1 MINSVR
7 NTVLSILSKDV
18 RGYVTPE
25 EFNLFSK
32 QAQTEI
38 FEQLNFDY
46 SNAMNK
52 QNAGLH
58 GSGYSDIVEKI
69 GEVLDEFVVSANLY
83 LNNTTLTFYMP
94 GKDPLH
100 LNQPLAYKINTLTYD
115 DTVEIEKI
123 NRHKVLNLLAS
134 NMTAPSTLY
143 PVYTLYNYGI
153 QVYPTTIT
161 SNVTAEYLRYP
172 KDPKWTYTSLAG
184 GEALFNQGATD
195 YQDFEL
201 PQAYETDLII
211 KICQYAG
218 VSIREAEVVQAA
230 KSDEVQSKQEKI

>member
-7 NTVLSILSKDV
+7 NTVLSILSKDI

-69 GEVLDEFVVSANLY
+69 GQVLDEFVVSEVLHYNGI
-83 LNNTTLTFYMP
+83 TTKFYMP
-94 GKDPLH
+94 GEDPA
-100 LNQPLAYKINTLTYD
+100 NTQEALAYRLDRLIYND
-115 DTVEIEKI
+115 AVEIEKVDRTKI
-123 NRHKVLNLLAS
+123 LNLTAS
-134 NMTAPSTLY
+134 NLTAPSTLY
-143 PVYTLYNYGI
+143 PVYTLDNQGI
-153 QVYPTTIT
+153 KVYPTTIT
-161 SNVTAEYLRYP
+161 SNVMVDYLRYP
-172 KDPKWTYTSLAG
+172 KDPKWTYTSLSN

-201 PQAYETDLII
+201 PQSYETDLII

-230 KSDEVQSKQEKI
+230 KADEIQSKQEKI

>member
-58 GSGYSDIVEKI
+58 GSGYSDIAEKI
-69 GEVLDEFVVSANLY
+69 GEVLDEFVVTEVLHYNAI
-83 LNNTTLTFYMP
+83 TGKFYMP
-94 GKDPLH
+94 GEDPANTQEALSYR
-100 LNQPLAYKINTLTYD
+100 LDRLIYNDLIEVDKVDRRKI
-115 DTVEIEKI
+115 
-123 NRHKVLNLLAS
+123 LNLTAS
-134 NMTAPSTLY
+134 NLTAPSVLY
-143 PVYTLYNYGI
+143 PVYTLDNQGI
-153 QVYPTTIT
+153 SVYPTTIT
-161 SNVTAEYLRYP
+161 SNVMVDYLRYP
-172 KDPKWTYTSLAG
+172 KDPKWTYTSLSN

-230 KSDEVQSKQEKI
+230 KGDEIQSKQEKI

>member
-18 RGYVTPE
+18 RGYLTPE

-58 GSGYSDIVEKI
+58 GSGYSDIAEKI
-69 GEVLDEFVVSANLY
+69 AEVLDQFVESNILHYNGMTAK
-83 LNNTTLTFYMP
+83 FYMP
-94 GKDPLH
+94 GEDPA
-100 LNQPLAYKINTLTYD
+100 NTNEPLAYRLDKLIYNGIIEVDKVDRRKI
-115 DTVEIEKI
+115 
-123 NRHKVLNLLAS
+123 LNLTSS
-134 NMTAPSTLY
+134 NLTSPTMSY
-143 PVYTLYNYGI
+143 PVYTLDAQGI
-153 QVYPTTIT
+153 KVYPPQIL
-161 SNVTAEYLRYP
+161 SNVIVDYLRYP
-172 KDPKWTYTSLAG
+172 KDPKWTYTSLAN

-201 PQAYETDLII
+201 PQSYETDLVI

-230 KSDEVQSKQEKI
+230 KTDEIQSKQEKI

>member
-58 GSGYSDIVEKI
+58 GSGYSDIAEKI
-69 GEVLDEFVVSANLY
+69 GEVLDQFVESGILHYNAI
-83 LNNTTLTFYMP
+83 TAKFYMP
-94 GKDPLH
+94 GEDPA
-100 LNQPLAYKINTLTYD
+100 NTNEPLAYRLDRLIYNNTIEIDKVDRRKI
-115 DTVEIEKI
+115 
-123 NRHKVLNLLAS
+123 LNLTAS
-134 NMTAPSTLY
+134 PLTSPSTLY
-143 PVYTLYNYGI
+143 PVYTLDNQGVK
-153 QVYPTTIT
+153 VYPTTIIT
-161 SNVTAEYLRYP
+161 NVMVDYLRYP

-184 GEALFNQGATD
+184 GEALFNQGASD
-195 YQDFEL
+195 YQDFEI

>member
-69 GEVLDEFVVSANLY
+69 GQVLDEFVVSEVLHYNGI
-83 LNNTTLTFYMP
+83 TTKFYMP
-94 GKDPLH
+94 GEDPA
-100 LNQPLAYKINTLTYD
+100 NTQEALAYRLDRLIYND
-115 DTVEIEKI
+115 AVEIEKVDRTKI
-123 NRHKVLNLLAS
+123 LNLTAS
-134 NMTAPSTLY
+134 NLTAPSTLY
-143 PVYTLYNYGI
+143 PVYTLDNQGI
-153 QVYPTTIT
+153 KVYPTTIT
-161 SNVTAEYLRYP
+161 SNVMVDYLRYP
-172 KDPKWTYTSLAG
+172 KDPKWTYTSLSN

-201 PQAYETDLII
+201 PQSYETDLII

-230 KSDEVQSKQEKI
+230 KADEIQSKQEKI

>member
-18 RGYVTPE
+18 RGYLTPE

-58 GSGYSDIVEKI
+58 GSGYSDIAEKI
-69 GEVLDEFVVSANLY
+69 AEVLDQFIVRWRLYFNNINLQ
-83 LNNTTLTFYMP
+83 FYMP
-94 GKDPLH
+94 GKDPAH
-100 LNQPLAYKINTLTYD
+100 TNQPLAYRLDNLIYNDIIEIDKVDRRKI
-115 DTVEIEKI
+115 
-123 NRHKVLNLLAS
+123 LNLIS
-134 NMTAPSTLY
+134 SPMTAPSELY
-143 PVYTLYNYGI
+143 PVYTINEYGI
-153 QVYPTTIT
+153 NIYPTTII
-161 SNVTAEYLRYP
+161 NDVIVEYLRYP
-172 KDPKWTYTSLAG
+172 KDPKWTYTSLSN

-201 PQAYETDLII
+201 PQAYETDLVI

-218 VSIREAEVVQAA
+218 VSIREEEVVQAA
-230 KSDEVQSKQEKI
+230 KSDELQSKQEKI

>member
-18 RGYVTPE
+18 RGYLTPE
-25 EFNLFSK
+25 EFNLFAK

-58 GSGYSDIVEKI
+58 GSGYSDIVEKVAEI
-69 GEVLDEFVVSANLY
+69 LDGFVVTNVLHYNAITNKFYAPGLDPS
-83 LNNTTLTFYMP
+83 NT
-94 GKDPLH
+94 
-100 LNQPLAYKINTLTYD
+100 NEPLAYRIDRLIYN
-115 DTVEIEKI
+115 DTIEIDKV
-123 NRHKVLNLLAS
+123 NRHHILNLNAS
-134 NMTAPSTLY
+134 PLTSPSTLY
-143 PVYTLYNYGI
+143 PVYTMDNQGI
-153 QVYPTTIT
+153 KVYPTAII
-161 SNVTAEYLRYP
+161 SNVIVDYLRYP
-172 KDPKWTYTSLAG
+172 YDPKWTYVSLSN

-218 VSIREAEVVQAA
+218 VSIGEAEVVQAA
-230 KSDEVQSKQEKI
+230 KADEIQSKQEKI

>member
-184 GEALFNQGATD
+184 GEALFNQGASD

>member
-58 GSGYSDIVEKI
+58 GSGYSDIAEKI
-69 GEVLDEFVVSANLY
+69 GEVLDEFVVTEVLHYNAI
-83 LNNTTLTFYMP
+83 TGKFYMP
-94 GKDPLH
+94 GEDPTNTQEALSYR
-100 LNQPLAYKINTLTYD
+100 LDRLIYNDLIEVDKVDRRKI
-115 DTVEIEKI
+115 
-123 NRHKVLNLLAS
+123 LNLIAS
-134 NMTAPSTLY
+134 NLTAPSVLY
-143 PVYTLYNYGI
+143 PVYTLDNQGI
-153 QVYPTTIT
+153 SVYPTTIT
-161 SNVTAEYLRYP
+161 SNVMVDYLRYP
-172 KDPKWTYTSLAG
+172 KDPKWTYTSLSN

-218 VSIREAEVVQAA
+218 VSIREADVVQAA
-230 KSDEVQSKQEKI
+230 KGDEIQSKQEKI

>member
-69 GEVLDEFVVSANLY
+69 GEVLDEFIVTEVLHYNGI
-83 LNNTTLTFYMP
+83 TTKFYMP
-94 GKDPLH
+94 GEDPANTQEALSYR
-100 LNQPLAYKINTLTYD
+100 LDRLIYNNAIEIDKVDRRKI
-115 DTVEIEKI
+115 
-123 NRHKVLNLLAS
+123 LNLTAS
-134 NMTAPSTLY
+134 NLTAPSTLY
-143 PVYTLYNYGI
+143 PVYTLDNQGI
-153 QVYPTTIT
+153 KVYPTTIT
-161 SNVTAEYLRYP
+161 SNVMVDYLRYP

-184 GEALFNQGATD
+184 GEALFNQGASD

>member
-58 GSGYSDIVEKI
+58 GSGYSDIVDKI

-83 LNNTTLTFYMP
+83 LNNTSFTFYMP
-94 GKDPLH
+94 GKDPLR

-123 NRHKVLNLLAS
+123 DRHKILNLLAS

-161 SNVTAEYLRYP
+161 SNVTVEYLRYP
-172 KDPKWTYTSLAG
+172 KDPKWTYTSLSN

-218 VSIREAEVVQAA
+218 VSIREADVVQAA
-230 KSDEVQSKQEKI
+230 KEDEIQSKQEKI

>member
-7 NTVLSILSKDV
+7 NTVLSILSKDI

-69 GEVLDEFVVSANLY
+69 GELLDEFVVTEVLHYNAI
-83 LNNTTLTFYMP
+83 TGKFYMP
-94 GKDPLH
+94 GEDPANTQEALSYR
-100 LNQPLAYKINTLTYD
+100 LDRLIYNDLIEVDKVDRRKI
-115 DTVEIEKI
+115 
-123 NRHKVLNLLAS
+123 LNLTAS
-134 NMTAPSTLY
+134 NLTAPSVLY
-143 PVYTLYNYGI
+143 PVYTLDNQGI
-153 QVYPTTIT
+153 SVYPTTIT
-161 SNVTAEYLRYP
+161 SNVMADYLRYP
-172 KDPKWTYTSLAG
+172 KDPKWTYTSLSN

-218 VSIREAEVVQAA
+218 VSIREAEVVQVA
-230 KSDEVQSKQEKI
+230 KSDEIQSKQEKI

>member
-58 GSGYSDIVEKI
+58 GSGYSDIAEKI
-69 GEVLDEFVVSANLY
+69 GEVLDEFVVTEVLHYNAI
-83 LNNTTLTFYMP
+83 TGKFYMP
-94 GKDPLH
+94 GEDPANTQEALSYR
-100 LNQPLAYKINTLTYD
+100 LDRLIYNDLIEVDKVDRRKI
-115 DTVEIEKI
+115 
-123 NRHKVLNLLAS
+123 LNLTAS
-134 NMTAPSTLY
+134 NLTAPSVLY
-143 PVYTLYNYGI
+143 PVYTLDNQGI
-153 QVYPTTIT
+153 SVYPTTIT
-161 SNVTAEYLRYP
+161 SNVMVDYLRYP
-172 KDPKWTYTSLAG
+172 KDPKWTYTSLSN

-230 KSDEVQSKQEKI
+230 KGDEVQSKQEKI

>member
-69 GEVLDEFVVSANLY
+69 GEVLDEFVVTEVLHYNAI
-83 LNNTTLTFYMP
+83 TGKFYMP
-94 GKDPLH
+94 GEDPANTQEALSYR
-100 LNQPLAYKINTLTYD
+100 LDRLIYNDLIEVDKVDRRKI
-115 DTVEIEKI
+115 
-123 NRHKVLNLLAS
+123 LNLTAS
-134 NMTAPSTLY
+134 NLTAPSVLY
-143 PVYTLYNYGI
+143 PVYTLDNQGI
-153 QVYPTTIT
+153 SVYPTTIT
-161 SNVTAEYLRYP
+161 SNVMVDYLRYP
-172 KDPKWTYTSLAG
+172 KDPKWTYTSLSN

-230 KSDEVQSKQEKI
+230 KGDEVQSKQEKI

>member
-58 GSGYSDIVEKI
+58 GSGYSDIAEKI
-69 GEVLDEFVVSANLY
+69 GEVLDEFVVTEVLHYNAI
-83 LNNTTLTFYMP
+83 TGKFYMP
-94 GKDPLH
+94 GEDPANTQEALSYR
-100 LNQPLAYKINTLTYD
+100 LDRLIYNDLIEVDKVDRRKI
-115 DTVEIEKI
+115 
-123 NRHKVLNLLAS
+123 LNLTAS
-134 NMTAPSTLY
+134 NLTAPSVLY
-143 PVYTLYNYGI
+143 PVYTLDNQGI
-153 QVYPTTIT
+153 SVYPTTIT
-161 SNVTAEYLRYP
+161 SNVMVDYLRYP
-172 KDPKWTYTSLAG
+172 KDPKWTYTSLSN
-184 GEALFNQGATD
+184 GEALFNQGASD

-230 KSDEVQSKQEKI
+230 KGDEVQSKQEKI

>member
-18 RGYVTPE
+18 RGYLTPE

-58 GSGYSDIVEKI
+58 GSGYSDIAEKI
-69 GEVLDEFVVSANLY
+69 GEVLDEFVVTEVLHYNAI
-83 LNNTTLTFYMP
+83 TGKFYMP
-94 GKDPLH
+94 GEDPANTQEALSYR
-100 LNQPLAYKINTLTYD
+100 LDRLIYNDLIEVDKVDRRKI
-115 DTVEIEKI
+115 
-123 NRHKVLNLLAS
+123 LNLTAS
-134 NMTAPSTLY
+134 NLTAPSVLY
-143 PVYTLYNYGI
+143 PVYTLDNQGI
-153 QVYPTTIT
+153 SVYPTTIT
-161 SNVTAEYLRYP
+161 SNVMVDYLRYP
-172 KDPKWTYTSLAG
+172 KDPKWTYTSLSN
-184 GEALFNQGATD
+184 GEALFNQGASD

-230 KSDEVQSKQEKI
+230 KGDEVQSKQEKI